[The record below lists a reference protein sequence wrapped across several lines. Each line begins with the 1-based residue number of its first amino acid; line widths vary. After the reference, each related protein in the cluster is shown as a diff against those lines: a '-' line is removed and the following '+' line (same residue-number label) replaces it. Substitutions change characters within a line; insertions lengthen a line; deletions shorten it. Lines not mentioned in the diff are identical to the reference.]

1 MIKINIDKAKEIHKE
16 KLRAARQPLLDKL
29 DVEFTRALETG
40 ADTSEIVKKK
50 QELRDVTNHPDLKKI
65 KTPEKLKEF
74 WPEILEG

>member
-29 DVEFTRALETG
+29 DVEFTRALEIG
-40 ADTSEIVKKK
+40 ADASEIVKKK